1 MGAAILDAGCSIQ
14 CPHGGKATVVPGQTH
29 VKVGGNY
36 ALLASDTMI
45 ISGCPFTVPPG
56 VPMPCVT
63 IQWTAPATRVTA
75 GSPVL
80 LQSSVGLCMNA
91 AGAPQGTAVVSGPQT
106 KATGE

>member
-14 CPHGGKATVVPGQTH
+14 CPHGGKATIVPGQTH

-36 ALLASDTMI
+36 ALLASDTMVI
-45 ISGCPFTVPPG
+45 AGCPFTVPPG
-56 VPMPCVT
+56 TPMPCVS
-63 IQWTAPATRVTA
+63 IQWTAPATRVIA

-80 LQSSVGLCMNA
+80 LETSVGLCLNA
-91 AGAPQGTAVVSGPQT
+91 MSAPQGTALVSGPQQ